1 MTQPIPFIQVGVAN
15 RGATVLWDLR
25 ERYADRFA
33 PVAFVDVEPS
43 FLDAARSQTGMAK
56 VSGHHTLT
64 DALAAHPAAEA
75 VFIVTPAAFHA
86 QYIREALAAGK
97 HVWVEKPLTYSYAEA
112 QELAKLAAKH
122 KRAVVVGN
130 QYQYHPLERQL
141 QRVLAEERYGQPVF
155 VQYVH
160 HRHRPEMRAFTGPY
174 PALWE
179 QGVHSLNSV
188 LAFLGNPALRSVY
201 AQGLKP
207 PHSTYRS
214 DTFTSTLTEFVNGVQ
229 AYVLNTFDSHRT
241 DWQIRVECTK
251 AALLIEAKGWER
263 DRIQV
268 LKGDALVETLGP
280 VPAQENTLPDPS
292 AAFHHAITSGE
303 SVPTAIDVNLKTIQW
318 IDAAVKSLE
327 TGEVVRFGGQTG
339 D

>member
-1 MTQPIPFIQVGVAN
+1 MTTQPIPFIQVGVAN

-25 ERYADRFA
+25 ERYADRLA
-33 PVAFVDVEPS
+33 PVALVDVEPS
-43 FLDAARSQTGMAK
+43 FLEAARAQTGLTG
-56 VSGHHTLT
+56 VSTHRTLT
-64 DALAAHPAAEA
+64 EALAAHPEAAA
-75 VFIVTPAAFHA
+75 VFIVTPAAYHA
-86 QYIREALAAGK
+86 QYIREGLAAGK

-141 QRVLAEERYGQPVF
+141 QRVLAEGRYGKPVF
-155 VQYVH
+155 VQYLH
-160 HRHRPEMRAFTGPY
+160 HRRRPEMRAFTGPY

-188 LAFLGNPALRSVY
+188 LAFLGNPALHSVY
-201 AQGLKP
+201 ALGFKP
-207 PHSTYRS
+207 PQSTYRS
-214 DTFTSTLTEFVNGVQ
+214 DTFTSTLTEFAGGVQ
-229 AYVLNTFDSHRT
+229 AYVLNTFDSHRN
-241 DWQIRVECTK
+241 DWQICVECTD
-251 AALLIEAKGWER
+251 AALVVAANGWER

-268 LKGDALVETLGP
+268 FKGDALVETLGP
-280 VPAQENTLPDPS
+280 IAAREDAMPDPY
-292 AAFHHAITSGE
+292 AAFLHAIATSE

-327 TGEVVRFGGQTG
+327 TGEVVRFA
-339 D
+339 

>member
-1 MTQPIPFIQVGVAN
+1 MTQSIPFIQVGVAN

-33 PVAFVDVEPS
+33 PVAFVDVQPS
-43 FLDAARSQTGMAK
+43 FLDAACTQAGLADVTTHR
-56 VSGHHTLT
+56 TLT
-64 DALAAHPAAEA
+64 EALTQHPEAEA

-86 QYIREALAAGK
+86 QYIREALGAGK

-141 QRVLAEERYGQPVF
+141 QRVLAEKRYGKAVF
-155 VQYVH
+155 VEYLH

-207 PHSTYRS
+207 VQSTYRS
-214 DTFTSTLTEFVNGVQ
+214 HTFTSTLTEFANGVQ
-229 AYVLNTFDSHRT
+229 AYVLNTFDSHHT
-241 DWQIRVECTK
+241 DWQIRVECTE

-268 LKGDALVETLGP
+268 LKKDTLAETLGP
-280 VPAQENTLPDPS
+280 LAAQDNSFPDPY
-292 AAFHHAITSGE
+292 AAFLHAITSGE
-303 SVPTAIDVNLKTIQW
+303 SVPTSIDVNLKTIQW
-318 IDAAVKSLE
+318 IDAAVRSLE
-327 TGEVVRFGGQTG
+327 TGEVVRFTEKSG